1 MIHRIFFD
9 EWVFTTWTLPSV
21 LTAWLA
27 FRICN
32 AHSPTS
38 SLFKS
43 LSFSFLSPVNLKA
56 SIPLWRTTKS
66 PRDSNSQ
73 LWRPQAELP
82 PFTSSPGK
90 HLTLLVHCH
99 RMGATT
105 RHQCYLLSIQ
115 SSNQLCGKEEQ
126 LRREAVS
133 WQNKFIK
140 IDFTL
145 NFEFSVQALWK
156 AKWSIYF
163 IHFPFSS

>member
-1 MIHRIFFD
+1 MLIAQPP
-9 EWVFTTWTLPSV
+9 V
-21 LTAWLA
+21 
-27 FRICN
+27 
-32 AHSPTS
+32 S
-38 SLFKS
+38 SS
-43 LSFSFLSPVNLKA
+43 HFLSVFFLLATFKA

-66 PRDSNSQ
+66 PRDSNSR
-73 LWRPQAELP
+73 LWCPQAELP

-126 LRREAVS
+126 LRRKAVS

-140 IDFTL
+140 IDETL
-145 NFEFSVQALWK
+145 NLVCRHRKRQSGQYTLFIFHFQARISFGTPLPGIHYALIDPK
-156 AKWSIYF
+156 HAAHAKQGI
-163 IHFPFSS
+163 